1 MKGQGC
7 HLRKTGRWLPNDHTG
22 EEKDNF
28 QEALVNDHLQGHG
41 EGGGSETFQGTRKC
55 DGNPTRH
62 LTRNCSGIAP
72 E

>member
-28 QEALVNDHLQGHG
+28 Q
-41 EGGGSETFQGTRKC
+41 
-55 DGNPTRH
+55 RH
-62 LTRNCSGIAP
+62 LSMTICKDTEKVGAVRHFKALGNATGTP
-72 E
+72 LVT